1 MKSRNPISLVPI
13 DSPRTIMHNSTGLFA
28 TQRHRLFFGL
38 PMLIEVQGLVEV
50 QGRSRCY
57 CSSLRMVVKIGVY
70 PVCRTLG
77 LDYYLVC
84 TQIAL

>member
-1 MKSRNPISLVPI
+1 
-13 DSPRTIMHNSTGLFA
+13 
-28 TQRHRLFFGL
+28 
-38 PMLIEVQGLVEV
+38 MLIEVQGLVEV

-57 CSSLRMVVKIGVY
+57 CSSLRMVVNIGVY